1 MAGAP
6 ARFAVV
12 LTAGAEQDLVSI
24 HGYLSD
30 AEGRAQAERLLD
42 ALLAVAATLSGFPER
57 GSIPKELI
65 GLGITE
71 YRQVMLQRYRL
82 IYRTTGSDVIIHVI
96 ADGRRDMQSLLS
108 NRLLGA

>member
-6 ARFAVV
+6 AKFAVV
-12 LTAGAEQDLVSI
+12 LTEGAAQDLEAI
-24 HGYLSD
+24 HGYLSE
-30 AEGRAQAERLLD
+30 AEGRAQAQRLLD
-42 ALLAVAATLSGFPER
+42 ALLAAAATLSTLPER

-71 YRQVMLQRYRL
+71 YRQVMLNRYRL
-82 IYRTTGSDVIIHVI
+82 IYRTTGAEVIIHVI
-96 ADGRRDMQSLLS
+96 ADGRRDMQSSLM